1 MKKAASETKEKVMT
15 FFEKNERNVINN
27 NIKRDYYKPIITEE
41 AIILNIKASMKKGKH
56 NQSQ

>member
-1 MKKAASETKEKVMT
+1 MT

-56 NQSQ
+56 NQSQWIK